1 MRYVRFASVTARGRK
16 GANRVTFAGL
26 RIAGRR
32 LVPGRYRVVLQ
43 PLPVAVGVP
52 PSLVYFQVRAAPR

>member
-26 RIAGRR
+26 QIAGRR

-43 PLPVAVGVP
+43 PLPAAGAP
-52 PSLVYFQVRAAPR
+52 RSLVYFQVRAARR